1 MARKIGY
8 AGGIMGN
15 VDNLNDGAQLEV
27 WGQKF
32 GVRVKT
38 LILPSAFRSSAD
50 ARVVTES
57 TGIVIDP

>member
-1 MARKIGY
+1 
-8 AGGIMGN
+8 MGN